1 MFLCYNL
8 WVLPFGWHDCVACY
22 IVHAE
27 ILHFFKK
34 KKKKLNRYYLI
45 TQLCTWYIMIVN
57 IYESRNTL
65 NIL

>member
-34 KKKKLNRYYLI
+34 KKKKKTEQILSQYSALYLVYYD
-45 TQLCTWYIMIVN
+45 C
-57 IYESRNTL
+57 
-65 NIL
+65 